1 MKREEEYDKL
11 LKPDDYAEELQSDHS
26 PAIKHG
32 LLLWSV
38 SGHGKKLRLRF
49 DTRST
54 GKPRGQIIGPIFGEL
69 KPLVKF

>member
-11 LKPDDYAEELQSDHS
+11 LKPDDYAEELQSDNS

-32 LLLWSV
+32 LLLHNV

-49 DTRST
+49 NTRSR
-54 GKPRGQIIGPIFGEL
+54 GKPRGRIIGPIFGEL
-69 KPLVKF
+69 KPLAKF